1 MAEVELFETRI
12 LGGVTMRILTT
23 AALINGLIAA
33 TVFFASATLAAE
45 ETKVDL
51 EVGNVVPAFAGT
63 DERGQEWKS
72 SEHVGKKIVVVY
84 FYPADFTSGC
94 TKQAESWRDNM
105 NSIVAKGVEV
115 IGISGD
121 AVLNHKLFKESW
133 KLNFTLLADGEATI
147 AKQFGVPTRGGGR
160 VRPRG
165 PDRQY
170 LVDEAGER
178 IVLERKATFARW
190 TFVVAKDGTIVY
202 KNTKVNPAKDS
213 LQVLEFIDGLNQDPA
228 TP

>member
-1 MAEVELFETRI
+1 MCMLRTTGW
-12 LGGVTMRILTT
+12 LHGLT
-23 AALINGLIAA
+23 AA
-33 TVFFASATLAAE
+33 TVFFAFATLAAE

-51 EVGNVVPAFAGT
+51 EIGNAAPVFEGI
-63 DERGQEWKS
+63 DDRGKEWKS
-72 SEHVGKKIVVVY
+72 SDHIGKKIVVVY

-105 NSIVAKGVEV
+105 NSLSARGVEV
-115 IGISGD
+115 IGVSGD
-121 AVLNHKLFKESW
+121 VVINHKLFKESW
-133 KLNFTLLADGEATI
+133 KLNFTLLADGEGTI
-147 AKQFGVPTRGGGR
+147 ASQFGVPARGGGK

-170 LVDEAGER
+170 LVDETGER

-190 TFVVAKDGTIVY
+190 TFVVGKDGTIVY

-213 LQVLEFIDGLNQDPA
+213 LQVSEFIDALNQVP
-228 TP
+228 PKP